1 LVIYVIKI
9 YFQKNKNKK
18 NFIYFSFTGAK
29 IKTINLGSYNYLGF
43 ANNNG
48 EIAEHVINSIKTGGV
63 ATASSTQELG
73 KYIYI
78 YTVFILILI
87 LLNATKYIN

>member
-1 LVIYVIKI
+1 LI
-9 YFQKNKNKK
+9 F
-18 NFIYFSFTGAK
+18 FFFSFTGEK

-48 EIAEHVINSIKTGGV
+48 QIVENVITSIKTGGV
-63 ATASSTQELG
+63 ATASSTQEFG

-78 YTVFILILI
+78 YTEILI
-87 LLNATKYIN
+87 LLYVTKHFN